1 MFNGKDNS
9 ATAIAKIN
17 KKLWTLS
24 LISIDRLNV
33 YQKSIKHQICVCGM
47 KEFLLKIYIE
57 C

>member
-9 ATAIAKIN
+9 ATAITKIN